1 MLVVTC
7 RFMHPPDA
15 GNKGR
20 SVRTAAGA
28 ALADTCFATFTLGR
42 AFGAPATTME
52 RRVVREWIDLVI
64 LQK

>member
-52 RRVVREWIDLVI
+52 RR
-64 LQK
+64 